1 MACLPGLVGAMASAQ
16 PASEVLVLWGDREP
30 PRGTVT
36 GVDLQGVQVV
46 TGDGV
51 GTVLGWDVVRE
62 VVGERA
68 GAFERIREEARAVWR
83 ASVRLER
90 EDRVNAE
97 PVLEELFESLAW
109 TRGPTS
115 SFVSRG
121 LLTCRLARGAR
132 GAAVAPWLSALV
144 SEGWSAGRASE
155 SGGDDLIDP
164 GTGLAPG
171 LAPVWLRGDAA
182 HRMAT
187 ASLDAAADTDST
199 GRTQLLATLYQESAR
214 FELSPGE
221 GAERRAA
228 IGDAIHA
235 ADREVL
241 EEDGVSL
248 VLEIVLARVGGEE
261 QRVASRAALRDRLDG
276 RLPGWKEAWVRAGL
290 GRSLVREPD
299 PETRR
304 RGVIQLLHIPAR
316 LAPEAPGLASL
327 ALAESVITLRAIGS
341 SGESELLRR
350 ELLERFP
357 QSEGAGLDEIGA
369 PGRTA
374 PPVGGIALP
383 HEDHAGAPPAKEGT
397 PRT

>member
-1 MACLPGLVGAMASAQ
+1 MGVSSAAQ
-16 PASEVLVLWGDREP
+16 PASEALVMWGGREP

-36 GVDLQGVQVV
+36 GMDLQGVQVV

-51 GTVLGWDVVRE
+51 SAVLGWDEVRE

-83 ASVRLER
+83 AGVRLER
-90 EDRVNAE
+90 EDWVNAE

-132 GAAVAPWLSALV
+132 GAAVAAWLSALV
-144 SEGWSAGRASE
+144 SEGWPAGRGSATE
-155 SGGDDLIDP
+155 GAGQIDP
-164 GTGLAPG
+164 ETGLVAD
-171 LAPVWLRGDAA
+171 LAPVWLRGDEA
-182 HRMAT
+182 HRMASS
-187 ASLDAAADTDST
+187 ALDEGVDADAT
-199 GRTQLLATLYQESAR
+199 GRTQLLGVLYQESAR

-221 GAERRAA
+221 GAARRAA
-228 IGDAIHA
+228 IGDAINA
-235 ADREVL
+235 TDREVL

-248 VLEIVLARVGGEE
+248 VLEIVLARVGAEE
-261 QRVASRAALRDRLDG
+261 QRIASRAALRDRLNQ
-276 RLPGWKEAWVRAGL
+276 RMPGWKEAWVRAGL
-290 GRSLVREPD
+290 GRSLVRESD

-304 RGVIQLLHIPAR
+304 RGVIQLLHLPAR

-327 ALAESVITLRAIGS
+327 ALAESVMTLRAIGS
-341 SGESELLRR
+341 SGEAELLRR

-357 QSEGAGLDEIGA
+357 RSEGAGLDEIGA
-369 PGRTA
+369 PA
-374 PPVGGIALP
+374 PAGVSAGGSASRS
-383 HEDHAGAPPAKEGT
+383 EDHAGAAPAKAGT